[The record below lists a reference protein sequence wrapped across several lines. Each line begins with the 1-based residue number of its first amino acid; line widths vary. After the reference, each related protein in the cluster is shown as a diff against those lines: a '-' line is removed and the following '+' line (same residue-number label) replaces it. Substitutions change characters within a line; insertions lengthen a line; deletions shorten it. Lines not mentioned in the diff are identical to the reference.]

1 MLATTGRFIR
11 PGGQEAVKTSRGEWL
26 AFHYYD
32 GDDAGAAKLQFSPL
46 HWTWDSWPELGQLP
60 P

>member
-1 MLATTGRFIR
+1 M
-11 PGGQEAVKTSRGEWL
+11 L

-46 HWTWDSWPELGQLP
+46 HWTSDGWPELGPLP